1 LASSPLLGHEA
12 ALWRLQGQ
20 VARERLSQAYLFAGP
35 EGVGKKQAALQ
46 FARTLGARAIVV
58 ARPPDRHEVQIAQV
72 REVIRE
78 LSLTSPER
86 RVVIFDDAE
95 RMSEEAM
102 NACLKTLEEPPR
114 GVLLVLVSSAPDRLL
129 GTIRS
134 RCQTIHFHALPD
146 PVVERYARESL
157 GLGEAPA
164 RAVAELAQGS
174 IGAACGLAPEID
186 RVLELSGE
194 LQNRVLAGEFNPV
207 VEALGKI
214 RDTEEARA
222 MARRELRLLLQAL
235 REVLRAKSGARP
247 VLASA
252 AFLERMG
259 RLGEDEL
266 VERMETLLEH
276 ERMIGLNANVTLAM
290 EDALLRL

>member
-1 LASSPLLGHEA
+1 LGSDLLLGHDA
-12 ALWRLQGQ
+12 ALGRLQGQ
-20 VARERLSQAYLFAGP
+20 VARGRLSQAYLFAGP
-35 EGVGKKQAALQ
+35 EGIGKKRAALE
-46 FARTLGARAIVV
+46 FARALGARAIVV

-78 LSLTSPER
+78 LGLTSPLL

-114 GVLLVLVSSAPDRLL
+114 GVLLVLVSSAPERLL
-129 GTIRS
+129 GTLRS

-146 PVVERYARESL
+146 PVVERFAQETLR
-157 GLGEAPA
+157 LGESQSH
-164 RAVAELAQGS
+164 AVAELAHGS
-174 IGAACGLAPEID
+174 IGAACELAPEID
-186 RVLELSGE
+186 RVLELLGE
-194 LQNRVLAGEFNPV
+194 LQSRVLAGEFNPV

-222 MARRELRLLLQAL
+222 LARRELRLLLHAL

-259 RLGEDEL
+259 RLDEDEL